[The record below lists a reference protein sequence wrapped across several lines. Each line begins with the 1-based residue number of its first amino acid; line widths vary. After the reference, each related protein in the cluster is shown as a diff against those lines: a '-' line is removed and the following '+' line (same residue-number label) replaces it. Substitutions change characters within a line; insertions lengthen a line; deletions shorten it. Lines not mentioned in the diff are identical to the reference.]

1 MVPRACGGRQSGTQM
16 GDSPGPAP
24 ASRGVGSHKHGR
36 PPPSPGPRPLPPVPA
51 SGRDTPG
58 GAGPALLATQQS
70 RGLGYSCRDP
80 LPAGSARH
88 PAGPLDDSAVVGAG
102 GPGGDV
108 GGVAAHQQGD
118 ELRLLGEP
126 DELFGGSQ
134 PQLHVE
140 QGEDLAGQLGVA
152 G

>member
-36 PPPSPGPRPLPPVPA
+36 PPAPGPGPCRLCLPRAGTLPGALAPLCWPLSSQEASATPA
-51 SGRDTPG
+51 ET
-58 GAGPALLATQQS
+58 L
-70 RGLGYSCRDP
+70 Y
-80 LPAGSARH
+80 LPAQPGIPQGPWMTARLWGRG
-88 PAGPLDDSAVVGAG
+88 ARVGTRG
-102 GPGGDV
+102 G
-108 GGVAAHQQGD
+108 AAHQQGD